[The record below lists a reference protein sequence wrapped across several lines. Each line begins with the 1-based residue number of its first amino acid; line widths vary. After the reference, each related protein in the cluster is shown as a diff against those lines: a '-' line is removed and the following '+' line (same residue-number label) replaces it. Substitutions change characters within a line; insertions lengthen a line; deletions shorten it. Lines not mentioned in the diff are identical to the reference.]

1 MLFFIGFGILVVVLI
16 IVVTAIAQPP
26 NRWVEKYVER
36 QSSKFPPK
44 KSAGSGGG
52 EPGANG

>member
-36 QSSKFPPK
+36 QSKFPPK